1 MIFPCNST
9 LPLKQKFKV
18 LRTSLSQ
25 TRGGLG
31 GARTLRARAPPSG
44 AFKGSPTRP
53 QLGELSSNCDEKW
66 APRVADEVGRAQ
78 ARFWPQVEL
87 WVALPEKHI

>member
-18 LRTSLSQ
+18 LRTSLRQ

-31 GARTLRARAPPSG
+31 TPLRARAPPSG
-44 AFKGSPTRP
+44 AFKGSSTRP
-53 QLGELSSNCDEKW
+53 QLGELSANCAEKW

-78 ARFWPQVEL
+78 ARFRPQV
-87 WVALPEKHI
+87 